1 MRDLFPT
8 GTYLSMVDVVLD
20 ILKSKRPEDNGNDS
34 RQIVNDTAR
43 DMVLLPSSYLSDINQ
58 QSVQ

>member
-8 GTYLSMVDVVLD
+8 GTYLSMVDVELD
-20 ILKSKRPEDNGNDS
+20 ILKSKHPVDNGSDN

-43 DMVLLPSSYLSDINQ
+43 DTVGTVAFFVSF
-58 QSVQ
+58 